1 MALGMALDMALG
13 MALSM
18 ALGMALSMALG
29 MALGWHTVWVA
40 DAVCPSQRRHRVH
53 KDVREHSQ
61 IVHSSSSQLVAG
73 QLAIELAHAP
83 TPFT

>member
-1 MALGMALDMALG
+1 MALGMT
-13 MALSM
+13 
-18 ALGMALSMALG
+18 
-29 MALGWHTVWVA
+29 LGWHMVWVA

-61 IVHSSSSQLVAG
+61 IQSCSQLIAG